1 LKRLRKK
8 EGVALITSLM
18 VIALLVTVV
27 VEFNRIAVADID
39 ISRNFG
45 DEKKV
50 LFTTISGVNAIK
62 ELLRLDRLYSE
73 GDTLLEGWARSRPH
87 FEAASSI
94 LDEGTVEGDIID
106 ENGRIDV
113 NSLVDDKGE
122 FDENQKAIWK
132 RLLGQSRFGLAEE
145 TINTIMY
152 SVKDWIDKD
161 DELTGIYGAED
172 SFYRG
177 RGYHAK
183 NNVLHSLDEM
193 LLVNGVNE
201 NIYYGDRYKSGI
213 RRCFTVYGGPKININ
228 TAPHPVLMALSDHMT
243 EDIAM
248 EMDIFRSDDAN
259 IPQLKNIKWYKK
271 VWPFEDPLP
280 ESLLSTSSDFFTVN
294 MRGTLRKSVK
304 EVRAVLFRSDIS
316 VNVVYW
322 QEM

>member
-1 LKRLRKK
+1 MKRLRKK

-106 ENGRIDV
+106 ENGKIDV

-152 SVKDWIDKD
+152 GVKDWIDKD

-177 RGYHAK
+177 RGYHTK
-183 NNVLHSLDEM
+183 NNVLQSLDEM

-201 NIYYGDRYKSGI
+201 NIYYGDQYKSGI
-213 RRCFTVYGGPKININ
+213 RRYFTVYGGPKININ

-294 MRGTLRKSVK
+294 MRGTLHKSVK
-304 EVRAVLFRSDIS
+304 EIRAVLFRSDVS
-316 VNVVYW
+316 VNVVFW